1 MYRVGRI
8 FKSAFDSG
16 FSLKKIAAVFIAVLE
31 MFGSVILDLPVTPS
45 GQELNLDGYRLVF
58 CDEFDGDTLDTG
70 VWFHR
75 AEGPRRN
82 GANSSSQVKLENGN
96 MIMTSEYLEDGE
108 YGAGWYSGMI
118 ALRQKYLRGYFE
130 ATMEAQR
137 DLQGVNIIDRMLTPE
152 ILMELESYFELE
164 KSEDSL
170 SDLNLIFS
178 VTTLG
183 FKIAQKQ
190 RRRILI
196 DLSKHYDVSIYTNSN
211 TNDLIRV
218 KNKGS
223 VDYWSEMPLVF
234 RNSKINLNMTIPNIK
249 SGVPLRI
256 YDILGAGGFCLT
268 NFQAELPMQFENGKH
283 MVWYYS
289 NEDLYDK
296 VDYYLKHEDE
306 RKRIAEA
313 GREFVHENCSYK
325 NRIVEMLDCINE

>member
-130 ATMEAQR
+130 IRCKCNDGGEFWSAFWIQAEHPYEHDISNGGTGGAELDIFESVSSSNKFDFNKNYVTQTIHCN
-137 DLQGVNIIDRMLTPE
+137 GVDDDEENIDSRMLGKFKANDIYNEYNTYGLEWTEDEYIFYINGVETARSSFGKGVSEVEETVIVSLE
-152 ILMELESYFELE
+152 IPNEITHD
-164 KSEDSL
+164 KD
-170 SDLNLIFS
+170 FS
-178 VTTLG
+178 SQFV
-183 FKIAQKQ
+183 
-190 RRRILI
+190 
-196 DLSKHYDVSIYTNSN
+196 
-211 TNDLIRV
+211 
-218 KNKGS
+218 
-223 VDYWSEMPLVF
+223 VDYV
-234 RNSKINLNMTIPNIK
+234 KIWQK
-249 SGVPLRI
+249 
-256 YDILGAGGFCLT
+256 D
-268 NFQAELPMQFENGKH
+268 
-283 MVWYYS
+283 
-289 NEDLYDK
+289 
-296 VDYYLKHEDE
+296 
-306 RKRIAEA
+306 
-313 GREFVHENCSYK
+313 
-325 NRIVEMLDCINE
+325 